1 MTDVLNHECG
11 IALIRLRKPL
21 DYYKKKYGTWFYG
34 LQRLYLLL
42 EKQHNRGQDGAG
54 VAALKLNA
62 PYGRPYIDR
71 ARSNSATPIR
81 DVFDTIN
88 SATAILEQQHDA
100 DEAWIKENVPYLAEL
115 YLGHLRYR
123 THGSL
128 SIEYVHPVVR
138 PSNWESRNLVIAG
151 NFNLTNTDEI
161 FDRLIEIGQHP
172 RDLSD
177 TVTVLEKIGFFLDK
191 ENEHVYKL
199 LRETEDDK
207 RKVLGLLAEQINIPE
222 VLRSATGHFDG
233 GYAIGGMIGNGDS
246 FVLRDAHGIRPAY
259 YYTDDE
265 IVVVASERPVI
276 QTTMKVETAAV
287 KELLPGEAI
296 IIKRN
301 GNWALHQILP
311 AEKRMACSFERIYFS
326 RGTDTDIYRERKR
339 LGERLTPQI
348 LKTIDCDLDNTI
360 FSYIPN
366 TAETAFLGMVKG
378 LEDYMIEEKK
388 KQILALGKSIDT
400 MTFQNIMNKRVR
412 VEKIAV
418 KDVKMRTFITEDTS
432 RNDMVEHVYDVTYG
446 VVRRGLDNLVI
457 IDDSIVRGTTLKQSI
472 LRILDR
478 LEPKKIVVVSSAP
491 QIRYPDCYGIEMSH
505 MTEFCAFLAA
515 IELLKDSGQAGVI
528 EDVYRKCKA
537 QQNLSSNQLV
547 NHVKDIYRPFTPE
560 QISEKITEILRPSDI
575 KAEVAIVYQSL
586 ENLHEACPD
595 NLGDWYFSG
604 DYPTPGGNKVVNN
617 AFIDYYEKGI

>member
-1 MTDVLNHECG
+1 MTDALNHECG

-21 DYYKKKYGTWFYG
+21 SHYKNKYGTWFYG
-34 LQRLYLLL
+34 LQRLYLLM

-54 VAALKLNA
+54 VAALKLDS
-62 PYGRPYIDR
+62 PSGRPYIDR
-71 ARSNSATPIR
+71 TRSNSATPIR

-88 SATAILEQQHDA
+88 NATSVLEEKHDVN
-100 DEAWIKENVPYLAEL
+100 EQWIKENVPYLAEL

-151 NFNLTNTDEI
+151 NFNLTNADEI
-161 FDRLIEIGQHP
+161 FDHLIEIGQHP

-177 TVTVLEKIGFFLDK
+177 TVTMLEKIGFFLDE
-191 ENEHVYKL
+191 ENERVYKL
-199 LRETEDDK
+199 LRETETDK
-207 RKVLGLLAEQINIPE
+207 RKIARLLAEQLHIPN
-222 VLRSATGHFDG
+222 VLQAATRRFDG
-233 GYAIGGMIGNGDS
+233 GYAIGGLIGNGDA
-246 FVLRDAHGIRPAY
+246 FVLRDPHGIRPAF

-265 IVVVASERPVI
+265 IIVVASERPVI
-276 QTTMKVETAAV
+276 QTTMKVHTSTV
-287 KELLPGEAI
+287 KELMPGEAI

-301 GNWALHQILP
+301 GNWELQQIQQP
-311 AEKRMACSFERIYFS
+311 KKRTACSFERIYFS
-326 RGTDTDIYRERKR
+326 RGTDKYIYRERKK
-339 LGERLTPQI
+339 LGEQLAPQI
-348 LKTIDCDLDNTI
+348 LKTINYDLDNTI

-366 TAETAFLGMVKG
+366 TAETAFIGMVEG
-378 LEDYMIEEKK
+378 LEKFLTEEKK
-388 KQILALGKSIDT
+388 KQLLALGKTADNEA
-400 MTFQNIMNKRVR
+400 FQRIMNKRLR

-446 VVRRGLDNLVI
+446 VVRRGIDSLVI

-478 LEPKKIVVVSSAP
+478 LDPKKIVIVSSAP

-515 IELLKDSGQAGVI
+515 IELLKETKQAAVI
-528 EDVYRKCKA
+528 EEVYRKCKA
-537 QQNLSSNQLV
+537 QQGLPSEQLV
-547 NHVKDIYRPFTPE
+547 NHVKDIYRPFTAE
-560 QISEKITEILRPSDI
+560 QIAKKIAEILRPSDI
-575 KAEVAIVYQSL
+575 RAEVEIVYQSI
-586 ENLHEACPD
+586 EGLHAACP
-595 NLGDWYFSG
+595 NHTGDWYFSG
-604 DYPTPGGNKVVNN
+604 DYPTPGGHKVVNN
-617 AFIDYYEKGI
+617 AFINYYENGV

>member
-21 DYYKKKYGTWFYG
+21 DYYKQKYGTWFYG

-54 VAALKLNA
+54 VAALKLNT

-71 ARSNSATPIR
+71 TRSNSASPIR

-88 SATAILEQQHDA
+88 EVTSILEKNPDA
-100 DEAWIKENVPYLAEL
+100 DETWIKEHVPYLAEL

-151 NFNLTNTDEI
+151 NFNLTNADEI
-161 FDRLIEIGQHP
+161 FDQLIEIGQHP

-177 TVTVLEKIGFFLDK
+177 TVTVLEKIGFFLDE
-191 ENEHVYKL
+191 ENERLYKL
-199 LRETEDDK
+199 LRETETDK
-207 RKVLGLLAEQINIPE
+207 RKIAQLLADQINIPE
-222 VLRSATGHFDG
+222 VLHAATHRFDG
-233 GYAIGGMIGNGDS
+233 GYAIGGLIGNGAA
-246 FVLRDAHGIRPAY
+246 FVLRDPHGIRPAFY
-259 YYTDDE
+259 YADDE

-276 QTTMKVETAAV
+276 QTTMRVKTAAV
-287 KELLPGEAI
+287 KELMPGEAL
-296 IIKRN
+296 IIKSD
-301 GNWALHQILP
+301 GSWALHQIQEP
-311 AEKRMACSFERIYFS
+311 GKRTACSFERIYFS
-326 RGTDTDIYRERKR
+326 RGTDKYIYRERKK
-339 LGERLTPQI
+339 LGEQLIPQI
-348 LKTIDCDLDNTI
+348 LKSIDYDLDNTI

-378 LEDYMIEEKK
+378 LENHMIDEKK
-388 KQILALGKSIDT
+388 SQILKLGRNIDSE
-400 MTFQNIMNKRVR
+400 TFQRIMNRRLR

-457 IDDSIVRGTTLKQSI
+457 IDDSIVRGTTLRKSI

-515 IELLKDSGQAGVI
+515 IELLKETGQAGVI
-528 EDVYRKCKA
+528 EEVYRKCKA
-537 QQNLSSNQLV
+537 QQGLPSDQLV
-547 NHVKDIYRPFTPE
+547 NHVKDIYRPFTAE
-560 QISEKITEILRPSDI
+560 EVSKKIAQILRPEDI
-575 KAEVAIVYQSL
+575 HAEVEIVYQSL
-586 ENLHEACPD
+586 ESLHTACPD
-595 NLGDWYFSG
+595 NNGDWYFSG
-604 DYPTPGGNKVVNN
+604 DYPTPGGHKVVNN
-617 AFIDYYEKGI
+617 AFIDYYENGI